1 MKKLVSVCFVCLLLT
16 FAAGAANVGT
26 IDNGYPGDTE
36 AQAQMLYDL
45 GLFQGTAKGFEL
57 EKSMTRAEAAAML
70 TRLLGAEQAALAGEW
85 THPFTDVPQWADK
98 YVGWLYQS
106 GLTKGVTAII
116 YGAKENVTF
125 RQYCT
130 FLARA
135 STDSDEYSWLLQYGE
150 NEEERCDEA
159 GFIRGDA
166 VSLSVRLLE
175 QYYTKYE
182 DTNGFTVAQKLI
194 NQGVFTAEQ
203 LKNAAWDVLR
213 REYKRVGSTPY
224 GSDMALSCVIAGVSV
239 VRCSDERI
247 YALYAPRLNGV
258 YGYRNEAGQDYQL
271 FWLDPYTLQ
280 TTELLHCASGSQT
293 AELGHAGRTDYLV
306 LMESDK
312 ENSTLY
318 AVRGTAVEAVMELPE
333 DARNLVMFSCLQG
346 EDGCVFQYDDSTFY
360 CLEEDGIRKLP
371 IAPGEKLAKV
381 MQDGLLVTQNVSL
394 DHTVISAWTWDGK
407 AAGSFTVNNAYPV
420 PEGMESED
428 AEYIAYWCSL
438 FAPNLKGDNGTEVW
452 GTAGLYRVTDGV
464 LTQLTDMPVYDCKI
478 DPVDGSY
485 VLLTAPADQRSYFS
499 SAGAYT
505 LTGSQVMRIAQD
517 GTQHMLLSVEPD
529 HDLTFSEISKAQDGK
544 VQVVYTYVMGM
555 SDTYR
560 YEYAVENG
568 KLRALVHTPGMGYS
582 GYTEEECMAEQARLD
597 ALGIGVGAA

>member
-16 FAAGAANVGT
+16 FVAGAANVGT

-36 AQAQMLYDL
+36 AQAQMLYEL
-45 GLFQGTAKGFEL
+45 GLFQGTEKGFEL
-57 EKSMTRAEAAAML
+57 EKTMTRAEAAVML
-70 TRLLGAEQAALAGEW
+70 TRLLGAEDKALSGDW
-85 THPFTDVPQWADK
+85 THPFSDIPQWADK
-98 YVGWLYQS
+98 YVGWLYES
-106 GLTKGVTAII
+106 GLTNGTSGTTYSPDQDVTC
-116 YGAKENVTF
+116 G
-125 RQYCT
+125 QYCT

-135 STDSDEYSWLLQYGE
+135 STDSDAYSWLLQYGE

-194 NQGVFTAEQ
+194 NQGVFTTEQ
-203 LKNAAWDVLR
+203 LKNAAWDVLSR
-213 REYKRVGSTPY
+213 RYERVGSTPY
-224 GSDMALSCVIAGVSV
+224 GSDRALSCVIAGVPV

-280 TTELLHCASGSQT
+280 TTELLHCASGSLT
-293 AELGHAGRTDYLV
+293 AALGRAGRTDYLV
-306 LMESDK
+306 LMEADQ

-318 AVRGTAVEAVMELPE
+318 AVRGTAVEAVMKLPE
-333 DARNLVMFSCLQG
+333 DAKNLALFSCLQG

-371 IAPGEKLAKV
+371 LAPGEKLAKV
-381 MQDGLLVTQNVSL
+381 MQDGLLVTQNVSW

-407 AAGSFTVNNAYPV
+407 AAGSFTVDNAYPV
-420 PEGMESED
+420 PEGMESEN

-438 FAPNLKGDNGTEVW
+438 FAPNLKSDNGTEVW
-452 GTAGLYRVTDGV
+452 GTAGLYRVMNGV
-464 LTQLTDMPVYDCKI
+464 LTQVTDMPVYDCKI
-478 DPVDGSY
+478 DPADGSY
-485 VLLTAPADQRSYFS
+485 VLLTSPAEQRPCFS
-499 SAGAYT
+499 GSGVYT
-505 LTGSQVMRIAQD
+505 LTGTQVIRIAQD
-517 GTQHMLLSVEPD
+517 GTQHMLLSDEPD
-529 HDLTFSEISKAQDGK
+529 HGLTFSEISLAEYGK

-555 SDTYR
+555 DDMHQ

-582 GYTEEECMAEQARLD
+582 GYTEEECAAEQARLD
-597 ALGIGVGAA
+597 ALGVGVGAA

>member
-45 GLFQGTAKGFEL
+45 GLFQGTEKGFEL
-57 EKSMTRAEAAAML
+57 EKTMTRAEAAVML
-70 TRLLGAEQAALAGEW
+70 TRLLGAEDKALSGDW
-85 THPFTDVPQWADK
+85 THPFSDIPQWADK
-98 YVGWLYQS
+98 YVGWLYES
-106 GLTKGVTAII
+106 GLTNGTSGTTYSPEQDVTC
-116 YGAKENVTF
+116 G
-125 RQYCT
+125 QYCT

-150 NEEERCDEA
+150 DEEKRCDET

-194 NQGVFTAEQ
+194 NQGVFTTEQ
-203 LKNAAWDVLR
+203 LKSAAWDVLR
-213 REYKRVGSTPY
+213 RRYERVGSTPY
-224 GSDMALSCVIAGVSV
+224 GSDRALSCVIAGVPV

-247 YALYAPRLNGV
+247 YALYAPRLSGV
-258 YGYRNEAGQDYQL
+258 YGYRNEVGKDYQL

-280 TTELLHCASGSQT
+280 TTELLHCASGSLT
-293 AELGHAGRTDYLV
+293 SALGRAGRTDYLV
-306 LMESDK
+306 LMEADQ

-318 AVRGTAVEAVMELPE
+318 AVRGTAVEAVMKLPE
-333 DARNLVMFSCLQG
+333 DAKNLALFSCLQG

-371 IAPGEKLAKV
+371 LAPGEKLAKV
-381 MQDGLLVTQNVSL
+381 MQDGLLVTQNVSWG
-394 DHTVISAWTWDGK
+394 HTVISAWTWDGK
-407 AAGSFTVNNAYPV
+407 AAGSFTVDNAYPV
-420 PEGMESED
+420 PEGMESEN

-438 FAPNLKGDNGTEVW
+438 FAPNLKSDNGTEVW
-452 GTAGLYRVTDGV
+452 GTAGLYRVMNGV
-464 LTQLTDMPVYDCKI
+464 LTQVTDMPVYDCKI
-478 DPVDGSY
+478 DPADGSY
-485 VLLTAPADQRSYFS
+485 VLLTSPSEQRPYFS
-499 SAGAYT
+499 GSGVYT
-505 LTGSQVMRIAQD
+505 LTGTQVVRLSQD
-517 GTQHMLLSVEPD
+517 GTQQMLLSDEPD
-529 HDLTFSEISKAQDGK
+529 HGLTFSEISLAEYGK

-555 SDTYR
+555 GDMHQ

-582 GYTEEECMAEQARLD
+582 GYTEEECAAEQARLD
-597 ALGIGVGAA
+597 ALGVGVGAA

>member
-16 FAAGAANVGT
+16 FVAGAANVGT

-36 AQAQMLYDL
+36 AQAQMLYEL
-45 GLFQGTAKGFEL
+45 GLFQGTEKGFEL
-57 EKSMTRAEAAAML
+57 EKTMTRAEAAVML
-70 TRLLGAEQAALAGEW
+70 TRLLGAEDKALSGDW
-85 THPFTDVPQWADK
+85 THPFSDIPQWADK
-98 YVGWLYQS
+98 YVGWLYES
-106 GLTKGVTAII
+106 GLTNGTSGTTYSPDQDVTC
-116 YGAKENVTF
+116 G
-125 RQYCT
+125 QYCT

-135 STDSDEYSWLLQYGE
+135 STDSDAYSWPLQYGE

-194 NQGVFTAEQ
+194 NQGVFTTEQ
-203 LKNAAWDVLR
+203 LKNAAWDVLSR
-213 REYKRVGSTPY
+213 RYERVGSTPY
-224 GSDMALSCVIAGVSV
+224 GSDRALSCVIAGVPV

-280 TTELLHCASGSQT
+280 TTELLHCASGSLT
-293 AELGHAGRTDYLV
+293 AALGRAGRTDYLV
-306 LMESDK
+306 LMEADQ

-318 AVRGTAVEAVMELPE
+318 AVRGTAVEAVMKLPE
-333 DARNLVMFSCLQG
+333 DAKNLALFSCLQG

-371 IAPGEKLAKV
+371 LAPGEKLAKV
-381 MQDGLLVTQNVSL
+381 MQDGLLVTQNVSW

-407 AAGSFTVNNAYPV
+407 AAGSFTVDNAYPV
-420 PEGMESED
+420 PEGMESEN

-438 FAPNLKGDNGTEVW
+438 FAPNLKSDNGTEVW
-452 GTAGLYRVTDGV
+452 GTAGLYRVMNGV
-464 LTQLTDMPVYDCKI
+464 LTQVTDMPVYDCKI
-478 DPVDGSY
+478 DPADGSY
-485 VLLTAPADQRSYFS
+485 VLLTSPAEQRPCFS
-499 SAGAYT
+499 GSGVYT
-505 LTGSQVMRIAQD
+505 LTGTQVIRIAQD
-517 GTQHMLLSVEPD
+517 GTQHMLLSDEPD
-529 HDLTFSEISKAQDGK
+529 HGLTFSEISLAEYGK

-555 SDTYR
+555 DDMHQ

-582 GYTEEECMAEQARLD
+582 GYTEEECAAEQARLD
-597 ALGIGVGAA
+597 ALGVGVGAA

>member
-45 GLFQGTAKGFEL
+45 GLFQGTEKGFEL
-57 EKSMTRAEAAAML
+57 EKTMTRAEAAVML
-70 TRLLGAEQAALAGEW
+70 TRLLGAEDKALSGDW
-85 THPFTDVPQWADK
+85 THPFSDVPQWADK
-98 YVGWLYQS
+98 YVGWLYES
-106 GLTKGVTAII
+106 GLTNGTSGTTYSPDQGVTC
-116 YGAKENVTF
+116 G
-125 RQYCT
+125 QYCT

-194 NQGVFTAEQ
+194 NQGVFTTEQ

-213 REYKRVGSTPY
+213 RRYERVGSTPY
-224 GSDMALSCVIAGVSV
+224 GSDRALSCVIAGVPV

-280 TTELLHCASGSQT
+280 TTELLHCASGSLT
-293 AELGHAGRTDYLV
+293 AALGRAGRTDYLV
-306 LMESDK
+306 LMEADQ

-318 AVRGTAVEAVMELPE
+318 AVRGTAVEAVLELSE
-333 DARNLVMFSCLQG
+333 DAKNLALFSCLQG

-371 IAPGEKLAKV
+371 LAPGEKLATV
-381 MQDGLLVTQNVSL
+381 MQDGVLVTQNVSW

-407 AAGSFTVNNAYPV
+407 AAGSFTVDNAYPV
-420 PEGMESED
+420 PEGMESEN

-438 FAPNLKGDNGTEVW
+438 FAPNLKSDNGTEVW

-464 LTQLTDMPVYDCKI
+464 LTQVTDMPVYDCKI
-478 DPVDGSY
+478 DPADGSY
-485 VLLTAPADQRSYFS
+485 VLLTSPVDARPGFY
-499 SAGAYT
+499 GGGVYT
-505 LTGSQVMRIAQD
+505 LTGTQVVRLSQD
-517 GTQHMLLSVEPD
+517 GTQQMLLSDEPD
-529 HDLTFSEISKAQDGK
+529 HGLTFSEISLAENGK

-555 SDTYR
+555 SDTYH

-582 GYTEEECMAEQARLD
+582 GYTEEECAAEQARLD
-597 ALGIGVGAA
+597 ALGVGVGAA